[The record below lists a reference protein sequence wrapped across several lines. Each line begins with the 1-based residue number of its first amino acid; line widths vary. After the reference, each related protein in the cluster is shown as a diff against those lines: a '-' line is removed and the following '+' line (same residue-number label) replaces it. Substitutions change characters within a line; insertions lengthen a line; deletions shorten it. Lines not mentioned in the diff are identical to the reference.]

1 MWIPQQSQWKW
12 DARNVIS
19 VIKTKLI
26 PKTLKIVFSNEK
38 NGSAG
43 ERSSGTFFN
52 YRGIHADAIV
62 YIFAHSHTALL
73 TEINMLGRNYLQAA
87 KEPVKLHTC

>member
-1 MWIPQQSQWKW
+1 MRIMDLLVKDLP
-12 DARNVIS
+12 V
-19 VIKTKLI
+19 L
-26 PKTLKIVFSNEK
+26 
-38 NGSAG
+38 
-43 ERSSGTFFN
+43 SSIIG
-52 YRGIHADAIV
+52 GIHADAIV